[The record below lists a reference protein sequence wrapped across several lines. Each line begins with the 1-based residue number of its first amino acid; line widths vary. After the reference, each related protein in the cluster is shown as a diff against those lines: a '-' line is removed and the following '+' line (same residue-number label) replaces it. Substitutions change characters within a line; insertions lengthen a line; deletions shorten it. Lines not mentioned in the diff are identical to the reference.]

1 MTKMDDD
8 THPDNK
14 TIWDAVMQAR
24 MALAELKGMM
34 TMHLREGEHHH
45 PPCAPAANLQRTM
58 LAAAGASILALL
70 SALGSIAL
78 EFMRR

>member
-1 MTKMDDD
+1 MDDD

-24 MALAELKGMM
+24 MDLAELKGMM

-58 LAAAGASILALL
+58 LTAAGASILALL
-70 SALGSIAL
+70 SALGSIAI

>member
-1 MTKMDDD
+1 MDDD

>member
-1 MTKMDDD
+1 MDPDS
-8 THPDNK
+8 HPDNK

-24 MALAELKGMM
+24 MDLAELKGMM

-58 LAAAGASILALL
+58 LTAAGASILALI
-70 SALGSIAL
+70 SALVSIAL
-78 EFMRR
+78 ELMKK

>member
-1 MTKMDDD
+1 MDDD
-8 THPDNK
+8 THPDNR

-24 MALAELKGMM
+24 MDLAELKGMM

-58 LAAAGASILALL
+58 LTAAGASILALL
-70 SALGSIAL
+70 SAIGSIAI

>member
-1 MTKMDDD
+1 MDPDS
-8 THPDNK
+8 HPDNK

-24 MALAELKGMM
+24 MDLAELKGMM

-58 LAAAGASILALL
+58 LTAAGASILALL
-70 SALGSIAL
+70 SALGSIVMEL
-78 EFMRR
+78 LRH

>member
-1 MTKMDDD
+1 MDDEN
-8 THPDNK
+8 HPDNR

-24 MALAELKGMM
+24 MDLAELKGMM

-58 LAAAGASILALL
+58 LTAAGASILALL
-70 SALGSIAL
+70 SALGSIVMEL
-78 EFMRR
+78 LRH

>member
-1 MTKMDDD
+1 MSENAIT
-8 THPDNK
+8 PDNRS
-14 TIWDAVMQAR
+14 IWDAVMKAR
-24 MALAELKGMM
+24 MELAELKGMM

-58 LAAAGASILALL
+58 LTAAGASILALL

-78 EFMRR
+78 EIIRH

>member
-1 MTKMDDD
+1 MDDD

-24 MALAELKGMM
+24 MDLAELKGMM

-58 LAAAGASILALL
+58 LTAAGASILALL
-70 SALGSIAL
+70 SAIGSIAI

>member
-1 MTKMDDD
+1 MDPDS
-8 THPDNK
+8 HPDNK

-24 MALAELKGMM
+24 MDLAELKGMM

-45 PPCAPAANLQRTM
+45 PPCAPAANLQRMM
-58 LAAAGASILALL
+58 LTAAGASILALL

-78 EFMRR
+78 ELMRQ